1 MYTTVFVIQTNND
14 KNSQSSY
21 VIFTLFKKLLEK
33 LIYIIKILEVKLIK
47 NTISKS
53 WWSKAISV

>member
-1 MYTTVFVIQTNND
+1 MFTTFFVIQTNND

-53 WWSKAISV
+53 